1 MSRRERSNETSCAIQ
16 GDHRKSKRKGNI
28 PAIFEP
34 LVHILNEEL
43 YSQESRA
50 LGKASSVAY
59 TRWMLDRREKCL
71 PGIAQYGEDIN
82 D

>member
-28 PAIFEP
+28 PAMFEP
-34 LVHILNEEL
+34 LVHILNEQL
-43 YSQESRA
+43 YSQE
-50 LGKASSVAY
+50 SSVAY

-82 D
+82 V